1 MKCVC
6 ASAWDIAAN
15 RKLTYMVV
23 AVIIV
28 VVIVIIVA
36 SATPH
41 ISLGLVICTFHCS
54 EISPLGHENRLVVNR
69 QANFFW
75 LRRIFFS
82 GKTDSPIFFGPPTA
96 TKTNVGPQLKFG
108 GSVSAM
114 TSKIGPRWTSEQ
126 WPAAAT
132 PVRVRTL
139 KSSTFG
145 PGQC

>member
-54 EISPLGHENRLVVNR
+54 EISPLGHKKRLVANR
-69 QANFFW
+69 QAVSVTRLGEISPFGQ
-75 LRRIFFS
+75 IFFLENLPNKS
-82 GKTDSPIFFGPPTA
+82 ATFCAIFWREIVAIKRELF
-96 TKTNVGPQLKFG
+96 
-108 GSVSAM
+108 
-114 TSKIGPRWTSEQ
+114 
-126 WPAAAT
+126 
-132 PVRVRTL
+132 
-139 KSSTFG
+139 
-145 PGQC
+145 